1 VSESAVHESP
11 DAARERHATNL
22 ELFLDL
28 VFVLAITQIA
38 TLISHDPTVGGLFRG
53 LLIAWLVWWQWSQF
67 TWVGSAI
74 DLQAVS
80 ATRVIVLCIIPVTL
94 VMSVSIPTVFED
106 GGLWFAGTYL
116 GILLLVLLV
125 QGRTAWHDE
134 RTRISFVRYGSTMV
148 IAPFLVLL
156 GAFVHGHART
166 GWWLAAAIVDV
177 IAAARAG
184 GAGEWTINP
193 VHFAERHAL
202 FVIISLGEVLVA
214 TGVTATGVGL
224 TGETVLGIVVAV
236 AVACVLWWT
245 YFAYIPE
252 VAERRLAEA
261 TGLDRGRFARDFFTL
276 GHFPLVAGLVMYA
289 VVAKHLV
296 EHPTDELNSHDRW
309 TLALSALFFVGGL
322 MGIQY
327 RAIRRVAPERVIA
340 LVVIA
345 GLAVLGR
352 WLPGALVVALVAL
365 ALGVMQAVTLRRMRP
380 FRPAAR

>member
-1 VSESAVHESP
+1 MTEAAEHESP

-38 TLISHDPTVGGLFRG
+38 TLISHDPTVGGLLRG
-53 LLIAWLVWWQWSQF
+53 LLITWLVWWQWSQF
-67 TWVGSAI
+67 TWAGSAI
-74 DLQAVS
+74 DLQAVA

-106 GGLWFAGTYL
+106 GAFWFAGTYL

-125 QGRTAWHDE
+125 QGRTAWSDALT
-134 RTRISFVRYGSTMV
+134 RTAFVRYASTMV
-148 IAPFLVLL
+148 IAPFVVLL
-156 GAFVHGHART
+156 GAFFHGGART
-166 GWWLAAAIVDV
+166 GLWIAAAVIDV
-177 IAAARAG
+177 VAAARAAG
-184 GAGEWTINP
+184 VGEWSINS

-214 TGVTATGVGL
+214 TGVTASGIGL
-224 TGETVLGIVVAV
+224 TAETVLGVVVAV
-236 AVACVLWWT
+236 AVACVLWWA

-252 VAERRLAEA
+252 ASERALAKA
-261 TGLDRGRFARDFFTL
+261 TGADRGRFARDFFTL

-296 EHPTDELNSHDRW
+296 EHPTDELGTHDRW
-309 TLALSALFFVGGL
+309 TLALSALFFIGGL
-322 MGIQY
+322 MALQF
-327 RAIRRVAPERVIA
+327 RAIRTLAPERATA

-345 GLAVLGR
+345 ALAALGR
-352 WLPGALVVALVAL
+352 WLPGALVVGLVAVAL
-365 ALGVMQAVTLRRMRP
+365 AVMQAVTLHRIRGR
-380 FRPAAR
+380 

>member
-1 VSESAVHESP
+1 MSEPAVHESA

-80 ATRVIVLCIIPVTL
+80 ATRLIVLALIPVTL
-94 VMSVSIPTVFED
+94 VMSVSIPTVYED
-106 GGLWFAGTYL
+106 GGFWFAGTYL

-125 QGRTAWHDE
+125 QGRTAWSDE
-134 RTRISFVRYGSTMV
+134 LTRTAFVRYASTMV
-148 IAPFLVLL
+148 VAPFVVLV
-156 GAFVHGHART
+156 GAFAHGHMRT
-166 GWWLAAAIVDV
+166 GLWVAAAVIDV
-177 IAAARAG
+177 VAAARAG
-184 GAGEWTINP
+184 SAGEWTINP

-214 TGVTATGVGL
+214 TGVTASAIGL

-252 VAERRLAEA
+252 VAEHRLAEA
-261 TGLDRGRFARDFFTL
+261 KGLDRGRFARDFFTL

-296 EHPTDELNSHDRW
+296 EHPTDELGTHDRW
-309 TLALSALFFVGGL
+309 TLALSALFFIGGL

-327 RAIRRVAPERVIA
+327 RAIRRVAPERVVA

-345 GLAVLGR
+345 ALAVLGR
-352 WLPGALVVALVAL
+352 WLPGALVVALVAV
-365 ALGVMQAVTLRRMRP
+365 AIGVMQAITLRRMRP
-380 FRPAAR
+380 R

>member
-1 VSESAVHESP
+1 MTDAPVHESP

-38 TLISHDPTVGGLFRG
+38 TLISHDPTAGGLLRG

-67 TWVGSAI
+67 TWAGSAI
-74 DLQAVS
+74 DLQAVA

-94 VMSVSIPTVFED
+94 VMSVSIPTVYED
-106 GGLWFAGTYL
+106 GGFWFAGTYL
-116 GILLLVLLV
+116 GILLLVLLM

-134 RTRISFVRYGSTMV
+134 LTRTAFVRYASTMV
-148 IAPFLVLL
+148 IAPFVVLL
-156 GAFVHGHART
+156 GAFFHGGART
-166 GWWLAAAIVDV
+166 GLWIAAAV
-177 IAAARAG
+177 IDLVAAARAG
-184 GAGEWTINP
+184 GAGEWSINP

-214 TGVTATGVGL
+214 TGVTASGIGL
-224 TGETVLGIVVAV
+224 SAETVLGVVVAV

-252 VAERRLAEA
+252 VSEKELANA
-261 TGLDRGRFARDFFTL
+261 TGLDRGRFARDFFTI

-296 EHPTDELNSHDRW
+296 EHPTDELGAHDRW
-309 TLALSALFFVGGL
+309 TLALSALFFIGGL

-327 RAIRRVAPERVIA
+327 RAIRRVAPERVLA

-345 GLAVLGR
+345 ALAMLGR

-365 ALGVMQAVTLRRMRP
+365 ALAVMQAVTLRRMR
-380 FRPAAR
+380 RR

>member
-1 VSESAVHESP
+1 MSEPAVHESP

-80 ATRVIVLCIIPVTL
+80 ATRLIVLCIIPVTL

-106 GGLWFAGTYL
+106 GGYWFGGTYL
-116 GILLLVLLV
+116 AILLLVLLV
-125 QGRTAWHDE
+125 QGRTAWQDE
-134 RTRISFVRYGSTMV
+134 ATRTSFVRYASTMA

-156 GAFVHGHART
+156 GAFVHGNART
-166 GWWLAAAIVDV
+166 GLWVAAAVIDV

-214 TGVTATGVGL
+214 TGVTASAIGL

-261 TGLDRGRFARDFFTL
+261 KGLDRGRFARDFFTL

-296 EHPTDELNSHDRW
+296 EHPTDELGTHDRW
-309 TLALSALFFVGGL
+309 TLALSALFFIGGL

-327 RAIRRVAPERVIA
+327 RAIRRVAPERVVA

-345 GLAVLGR
+345 ALAVLGR
-352 WLPGALVVALVAL
+352 WLPGALVVALVAV
-365 ALGVMQAVTLRRMRP
+365 AIGVMQAITLRRMRP
-380 FRPAAR
+380 R